1 MPFDQRPRRLVSMTT
16 YLLSQT
22 AKVAK
27 RELDDQLAAR
37 GLRLRHMSVMAAL
50 DDDPASQLELGRRL
64 ALDPS
69 DVTATVDDLE
79 SARLA
84 TRRTD
89 PADRR
94 RKLVSLTAR
103 GRRELDTVET
113 IARNI
118 EERLLS
124 PLTDRRRA
132 EVRRDLLAV
141 LRASDDRAEE

>member
-1 MPFDQRPRRLVSMTT
+1 MTT

>member
-1 MPFDQRPRRLVSMTT
+1 MTT

-84 TRRTD
+84 RRRTD